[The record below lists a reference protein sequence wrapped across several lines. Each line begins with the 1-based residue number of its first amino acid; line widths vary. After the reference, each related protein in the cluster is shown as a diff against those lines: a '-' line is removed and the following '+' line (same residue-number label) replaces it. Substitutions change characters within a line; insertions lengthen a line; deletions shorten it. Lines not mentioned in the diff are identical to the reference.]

1 MDPSGSAA
9 ERDSSKDTV
18 RRPLDMPAR
27 HSPAPPLAPLEFL
40 QNQRRGSITDP
51 SLHAANLNPSP
62 TASSQSQAGAS
73 PNTSSSAS
81 AQFRQQDFQSTPHA
95 LQSPVNPPDH
105 PKSRGSP
112 LAARP
117 NSPFIFGEASTTGGQ
132 PTDTSHRRLLPHN
145 SGRRGSTTMVFSD
158 TGNGSHKANAE
169 GDAAQV
175 ACMYKLI
182 SARNPFLYAD
192 PYLFSDLAR
201 RSGEQMEVDTTD
213 PSKQASCKSPG
224 SAAAPSPS
232 APSDTQNFDYSM
244 RRHSVP
250 GGESRRLSQSQSS
263 SSQPRVGS
271 ANAGAQAGAKRKM
284 SMDRTALPSVGEE
297 IDPQLIGPGSHSS
310 AQAEGDEPAS
320 KRRNSAFDTQKIAQL
335 SISDRRDS
343 IDSRMSA
350 STPSWWSNDRRDSS
364 SSMLSSASIPSSV
377 GFNSPGFSGEGHG
390 RQPGSI
396 PAFAWPPTGGPN
408 DPTPVPPAPP
418 GQGQVDPNFARPYDS
433 QIPPPTTV
441 SSNMPLDRRLS
452 VPDTMPSAS
461 SSRPERVLRSRS
473 RPPSRTT
480 AAGRAGEMPPGVVD
494 ATTAGSESK
503 TEESPNSASPT
514 NSPLHERGTPYS
526 RSPELRVSH
535 KLAERKRRKEMR
547 DLFDELRDQLPA
559 DRGMKASKWEILS
572 KG

>member
-1 MDPSGSAA
+1 
-9 ERDSSKDTV
+9 
-18 RRPLDMPAR
+18 
-27 HSPAPPLAPLEFL
+27 
-40 QNQRRGSITDP
+40 
-51 SLHAANLNPSP
+51 
-62 TASSQSQAGAS
+62 
-73 PNTSSSAS
+73 
-81 AQFRQQDFQSTPHA
+81 
-95 LQSPVNPPDH
+95 
-105 PKSRGSP
+105 
-112 LAARP
+112 
-117 NSPFIFGEASTTGGQ
+117 
-132 PTDTSHRRLLPHN
+132 
-145 SGRRGSTTMVFSD
+145 
-158 TGNGSHKANAE
+158 
-169 GDAAQV
+169 
-175 ACMYKLI
+175 
-182 SARNPFLYAD
+182 
-192 PYLFSDLAR
+192 
-201 RSGEQMEVDTTD
+201 MEVDTTD

-224 SAAAPSPS
+224 SAAAPSTS
-232 APSDTQNFDYSM
+232 APSDSQNFDYNM

-271 ANAGAQAGAKRKM
+271 ANTGAQAGAKRKM

-494 ATTAGSESK
+494 ATAGSESK

-572 KG
+572 KAIDFISQIKQNMQETSRENEMLRHELDSIRHGGVAFPHPAGPHAVMYAHGPPPVGVPYPPTGPPLPSQQPQVGSRPGSSQTTFAGPGANQGPTANGKP